1 MKVDWPYSEI
11 GQKMANDQLL
21 YFTVFSKILV
31 WLHWG
36 RKHLCMENYGEFMVI
51 CQSFP
56 PGQSFPPYGIHIV
69 VIQVIF
75 PLRRNKIKQ
84 HKQY

>member
-36 RKHLCMENYGEFMVI
+36 RKHLCMENYGEFM
-51 CQSFP
+51 SFAKV
-56 PGQSFPPYGIHIV
+56 SLLVKVSLHTVYT
-69 VIQVIF
+69 
-75 PLRRNKIKQ
+75 LLLYK
-84 HKQY
+84 